1 METFWGIVCDRQATG
16 KREEEGHGR
25 EPWEP
30 FKGVIMRLEIRGHS
44 KAAEDQKSLR
54 KSANAMAW
62 PEASTKN
69 SKVVSSSTASGDEV
83 DSPKTNKVTVAMS
96 QCSQSFR

>member
-44 KAAEDQKSLR
+44 KAAEDPEVLEEERKCDGMARSINQKL
-54 KSANAMAW
+54 KS
-62 PEASTKN
+62 
-69 SKVVSSSTASGDEV
+69 
-83 DSPKTNKVTVAMS
+83 S
-96 QCSQSFR
+96 QQQYSIRG